1 VEIKIFKIIFKKSLI
16 AVRRLGKI
24 GLIINKFLPLVV
36 IWRLV
41 AFRLVKLPPP
51 PPPLR
56 FESFPGHGLPLRG
69 FLVTLTGHT
78 TLGRTPLD
86 D

>member
-51 PPPLR
+51 PASLALRIVSGSWPPLA
-56 FESFPGHGLPLRG
+56 GLL
-69 FLVTLTGHT
+69 GHT
-78 TLGRTPLD
+78 HWTHYTR
-86 D
+86 